1 MRSACGCCGTYR
13 IHTGANGIHAAL
25 RDPRARSGGIIDL
38 MPDGWQAETKIARG
52 AMFARILV
60 AIDDVSQ
67 VRGVVDMVKDVA
79 DPGQSQVRVLHLRL
93 REVSGFRW
101 YSRETSKDA
110 SLIADAATFE
120 LRMAGLAAGGGVRY
134 AAVDRVAE
142 AIVAEAKAFDAD
154 LIVLGRPA
162 RGELLTRLLGSVTLR
177 VIRRSN
183 CPVLVAQPWRGG
195 TKKAMSPGASTHES
209 QA

>member
-1 MRSACGCCGTYR
+1 
-13 IHTGANGIHAAL
+13 
-25 RDPRARSGGIIDL
+25 
-38 MPDGWQAETKIARG
+38 
-52 AMFARILV
+52 MFARILV
-60 AIDDVSQ
+60 AIDDADQ
-67 VRGVVDMVKDVA
+67 IQDALDLVKDVA
-79 DPGQSQVRVLHLRL
+79 VPGKSQVRALHLRL

-101 YSRETSKDA
+101 YSRETAKDA
-110 SLIADAATFE
+110 SFVTDAATFE

-142 AIVAEAKAFDAD
+142 AIVAEARAFDAD

-183 CPVLVAQPWRGG
+183 CPVLVAQRRRGG
-195 TKKAMSPGASTHES
+195 AKQAMSPDASAHGS

>member
-1 MRSACGCCGTYR
+1 MA
-13 IHTGANGIHAAL
+13 
-25 RDPRARSGGIIDL
+25 RARSGGIIDV
-38 MPDGWQAETKIARG
+38 MPDGWQSGTKAARG
-52 AMFARILV
+52 AMFGRILA

-67 VRGVVDMVKDVA
+67 IQDVLDLVKDVA
-79 DPGQSQVRVLHLRL
+79 DPGQSQVRALHLRL

-110 SLIADAATFE
+110 SFVADAATFE

-142 AIVAEAKAFDAD
+142 AIVAEAKAFGAD
-154 LIVLGRPA
+154 LIVLGHPS
-162 RGELLTRLLGSVTLR
+162 RGELLTRLFGSVTLR
-177 VIRRSN
+177 VVRRSS
-183 CPVLVAQPWRGG
+183 CPVLVAQPRRGA
-195 TKKAMSPGASTHES
+195 KRAMSPDASPHES

>member
-1 MRSACGCCGTYR
+1 MRIACGCCETYRFSNR
-13 IHTGANGIHAAL
+13 IHTAL
-25 RDPRARSGGIIDL
+25 PNACVRSGDIIDVR
-38 MPDGWQAETKIARG
+38 PDGRRSETKAARG
-52 AMFARILV
+52 AMFARVLV
-60 AIDDVSQ
+60 AIDEVNQIQGALDLVK
-67 VRGVVDMVKDVA
+67 GVAV
-79 DPGQSQVRVLHLRL
+79 PGNSQVRVLHLRL

-101 YSRETSKDA
+101 YSRETPKDA
-110 SLIADAATFE
+110 SFVADAATFE

-142 AIVAEAKAFDAD
+142 AILAEAKAFDAD

-177 VIRRSN
+177 VIRRSS
-183 CPVLVAQPWRGG
+183 CPVLVAQRRPGDA
-195 TKKAMSPGASTHES
+195 KKAVSPGAATHES

>member
-1 MRSACGCCGTYR
+1 
-13 IHTGANGIHAAL
+13 
-25 RDPRARSGGIIDL
+25 
-38 MPDGWQAETKIARG
+38 
-52 AMFARILV
+52 MFARILV
-60 AIDDVSQ
+60 AVDDVSQ
-67 VRGVVDMVKDVA
+67 IQGVLDLVKDVA
-79 DPGQSQVRVLHLRL
+79 DPEKTQVRALHLRL
-93 REVSGFRW
+93 RELSGLRW

-110 SLIADAATFE
+110 SFVADAATFE

-183 CPVLVAQPWRGG
+183 CPVLVAQRRRGG
-195 TKKAMSPGASTHES
+195 AKKAVFPDASTHEN